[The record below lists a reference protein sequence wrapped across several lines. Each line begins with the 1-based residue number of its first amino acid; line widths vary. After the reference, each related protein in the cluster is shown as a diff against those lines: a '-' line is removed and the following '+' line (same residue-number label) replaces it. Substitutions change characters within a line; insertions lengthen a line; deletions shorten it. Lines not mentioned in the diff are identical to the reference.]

1 MQSNTVYRGDLN
13 CSAHD
18 IFHFLNFAVQ
28 LLVKFQNLL
37 EGSIECCSLRSK
49 AELFLIA
56 IDDQHVVMCFH
67 CLKLLTYCRLKSL
80 RSVERLSKNFLVSTK
95 SQKVLKFCICIRY

>member
-67 CLKLLTYCRLKSL
+67 CLKLLTYCRLSHFVQSSGFRKAFSL
-80 RSVERLSKNFLVSTK
+80 DQITK
-95 SQKVLKFCICIRY
+95 GFEILYMH